1 MFRASTSSIAQKAAD
16 KFDYLSSKVESIT
29 DQGQR
34 DAALTSL
41 VQLALRQDLTP
52 ELAGKLE
59 EKIATI
65 ESKALHDKAWSLLK
79 IREVERLIKSGNF
92 DQGYTLSLKLP
103 DPIVRAKALRTLSS
117 AVARKGSDTL
127 ASPDLLAEAVESLKK
142 GDPSIERSQI
152 MFKIANDFVNLKDYD
167 RAFDALQSSSA
178 SLAELK

>member
-1 MFRASTSSIAQKAAD
+1 MRTLEPRKQQALQVLEQTQKASD

-65 ESKALHDKAWSLLK
+65 ESKA
-79 IREVERLIKSGNF
+79 
-92 DQGYTLSLKLP
+92 
-103 DPIVRAKALRTLSS
+103 
-117 AVARKGSDTL
+117 
-127 ASPDLLAEAVESLKK
+127 
-142 GDPSIERSQI
+142 
-152 MFKIANDFVNLKDYD
+152 
-167 RAFDALQSSSA
+167 
-178 SLAELK
+178 